1 MLLRSIRS
9 RLLALVLAT
18 VAPFLA
24 LVGAGLWSQWRED
37 QAAASQ
43 RTLNEARLIAA
54 QVDDHVD
61 NLENLMVG
69 LARAVSSDPADTD
82 ANDALFRQVRS
93 KLPDYVANV
102 LLYSP
107 DGTNIGTSGDPGA
120 TRPYVADRK
129 FFQDVLANRRLS
141 IGELLRTQHSERWIL
156 VLGYPVEDQDGHLR
170 AVLATGTQLEHFRSA
185 FRTEG
190 LPPGAIVRIINE
202 HGIIVAQSDNRPHSI
217 GSDISN
223 VGHIK
228 QSLAAKEAVGISVW
242 SDHVE
247 RITGSSTAH
256 KVPWLVSVGL
266 PTEVAF
272 APLASR
278 LRWGA
283 LVVGGALIA
292 AFAIAWM
299 LSGRIVRPLLQLG
312 KDASAL
318 AGGSLSHRSTVS
330 SADEVGKLAD
340 TFNRMANSLERR
352 QFEVQQSNDTL
363 SAVIDASP
371 VAIVCS
377 DLNRRV
383 MLWSRAAER
392 LYGYTAEQATGTP
405 IKIVPPEG
413 SAESLA
419 LYQRARS
426 GESIRDFD
434 AKRRRKDGSV
444 VDVRIAAAPMY
455 NPDGSVRGVAWAH
468 EDITDRKR
476 AEEQLMRLA
485 HYDPLTGLPNRLSL
499 QKELGKLMAADG
511 DNAPTSIAL
520 FDLDGFKDVND
531 TLGHSIGDRLLIEVG
546 ARLVRSTGRRG
557 ERDQVFRLGG
567 DEFVVVIPD
576 CGDPRVIGE
585 AVDQVLRRLSEP
597 FRIDEHALHLGGS
610 AGIAIAPN
618 DGATVDE
625 LIANAD
631 LALYQA
637 KSSGGRTYR
646 LFMPILRARAQA
658 RRGLDLEL
666 RKAFAEGELELYFQ
680 PEIRLADGAVVGA
693 EALLRWCHPQ
703 RGILAPWVFIEA
715 LADSSI
721 ATDVGRW
728 IIRQACEQASTWRA
742 IGLPL
747 GRIGVNLFPVQLQ
760 GEGLLKDVED
770 ALRQTGLPGEALELE
785 ITENVALNY
794 EDAIDQLKTLS
805 ARGVKLAFDDFG
817 TGYASL
823 SYLTRFPLA
832 RIKIDHSF
840 MRNITDD
847 AQHAAIVRSLI
858 AMAHNLGLEVIA
870 EGVETQAQ
878 AAFLLQQQCE
888 EAQGFLYAKP
898 LPADEFEDYLRAN
911 RLAFAST
918 GTAERLPQR
927 DACLQ
932 PSSVQSPRRRKFP
945 RV

>member
-24 LVGAGLWSQWRED
+24 LVGAGLWSQWRD
-37 QAAASQ
+37 DLASASE
-43 RTLNEARLIAA
+43 RTLSEARLIAA
-54 QVDDHVD
+54 QLDDHIGE
-61 NLENLMVG
+61 LESLMAG
-69 LARAVSSDPADTD
+69 LAHAVSTDPADTA
-82 ANDALFRQVRS
+82 ANDALLAQVRA
-93 KLPDYVANV
+93 KLPSVYGNIA
-102 LLYSP
+102 LYAL
-107 DGTNIGTSGDPGA
+107 DGNNIGNSAGSSNRTQVG
-120 TRPYVADRK
+120 DRK
-129 FFQDVLANRRLS
+129 FFQDVLGNGRLS
-141 IGELLRTQHSERWIL
+141 VGEVLYTRHTGRWIL
-156 VLGYPVEDQDGHLR
+156 ALGYPVEDQDGNVR
-170 AVLATGTQLEHFRSA
+170 AVLATDTQLEHFQKV
-185 FRTEG
+185 FRTDG
-190 LPPGAIVRIINE
+190 LPPSAIVRIINE
-202 HGIIVAQSDNRPHSI
+202 HGIIIAQSDNRPHAI

-223 VGHIK
+223 LGRIR
-228 QSLAAKEAVGISVW
+228 QFLADKEGVGISVW

-256 KVPWLVSVGL
+256 RVPWLVSVGL
-266 PTEVAF
+266 PTQIAF
-272 APLASR
+272 ASLVAR
-278 LRWGA
+278 LTWGA
-283 LVVGGALIA
+283 LFGSVAVTA

-299 LSGRIVRPLLQLG
+299 FSGRIVRPLLQLG

-318 AGGSLSHRSTVS
+318 AAGALSHRSTVKTG
-330 SADEVGKLAD
+330 DEVGKLAE
-340 TFNRMANSLERR
+340 TFNHMANALERR

-383 MLWSRAAER
+383 MLWSRAAEK

-413 SAESLA
+413 SADSLA
-419 LYQRARS
+419 LYRRARS
-426 GESIRDFD
+426 GECIRDFE
-434 AKRRRKDGSV
+434 AKRHRKDGSV
-444 VDVRIAAAPMY
+444 VEVRIAAAPMY

-476 AEEQLMRLA
+476 AEAQLRRLA
-485 HYDPLTGLPNRLSL
+485 HYDPLTGLPNRSSL
-499 QKELGKLMAADG
+499 QEALGKLLAAG
-511 DNAPTSIAL
+511 APTSIAL

-546 ARLVRSTGRRG
+546 ARLIEAAGRRG

-567 DEFVVVIPD
+567 DEFILVIPD
-576 CGDPRVIGE
+576 CADPRQVASTVE
-585 AVDQVLRRLSEP
+585 AALMRLCEP
-597 FRIDEHALHLGGS
+597 FRIGEHVLHIGGS

-637 KSSGGRTYR
+637 KSSGGRTSR
-646 LFMPILRARAQA
+646 LFIPVMRARAQA

-666 RKAFAEGELELYFQ
+666 RRAFAEGELELFFQ

-693 EALLRWCHPQ
+693 ETLLRWRHPQ
-703 RGILAPWVFIEA
+703 RGVLAPRVFLEA

-728 IIRQACEQASTWRA
+728 IIHAACAQASAWRDA
-742 IGLPL
+742 GLPL

-760 GEGLLKDVED
+760 GDALLRDVEA
-770 ALRQTGLPGEALELE
+770 ALAQSGLPGEALELE
-785 ITENVALNY
+785 ITENVALNH
-794 EDAIDQLKTLS
+794 EAAIDQLRKLS

-823 SYLTRFPLA
+823 SYLTRYPLA

-840 MRNITDD
+840 VRNITDD
-847 AQHAAIVRSLI
+847 GQHAAIVRSLI
-858 AMAHNLGLEVIA
+858 AMAHNLDLEVIA
-870 EGVETQAQ
+870 EGVETTAQ
-878 AAFLLQQQCE
+878 AAFLLAERCE

-898 LPADEFEDYLRAN
+898 LPGCEFESYLRTSH
-911 RLAFAST
+911 LALASSC
-918 GTAERLPQR
+918 AERRPQR
-927 DACLQ
+927 EACL
-932 PSSVQSPRRRKFP
+932 PAGLSPRRRKIP